1 MMVLKFA
8 QCDCLQSAKRPL
20 FIVRAVVENFWRA
33 TQSSPRCRPS
43 RVCSGAELL
52 LLLAAASTTAAL
64 LLLPAV
70 TLHRLHRAVTKL
82 DDALP
87 HGLQHRCESRSSTPA
102 PHLSNR
108 PSRSASRRR
117 LPLRGAPCTQLL
129 PARQS
134 QRQPVGV
141 HAAGPDHQ
149 LRANFPGARA
159 ARSASPPRSGA
170 RRKIWAWWGT
180 GRTRFATE
188 VDTKVFYGENLFCR
202 QSRETCESGLRS
214 RRSRSVLIVLISLS
228 EGLPRERTSPSA
240 RRGGRPPVPPNGPWP
255 CTSRAHWPHS
265 NLVFI
270 SMHDR

>member
-1 MMVLKFA
+1 MIADAKTTCNCRALWWRTSGGRDREFA
-8 QCDCLQSAKRPL
+8 FDG
-20 FIVRAVVENFWRA
+20 
-33 TQSSPRCRPS
+33 RPS

-141 HAAGPDHQ
+141 HAAGQTTNCGPTF
-149 LRANFPGARA
+149 RAR
-159 ARSASPPRSGA
+159 
-170 RRKIWAWWGT
+170 
-180 GRTRFATE
+180 
-188 VDTKVFYGENLFCR
+188 
-202 QSRETCESGLRS
+202 
-214 RRSRSVLIVLISLS
+214 
-228 EGLPRERTSPSA
+228 A
-240 RRGGRPPVPPNGPWP
+240 RRGAPPRRAAAPEEKFGPDGAQGEP
-255 CTSRAHWPHS
+255 DSPRRSTPKCSTGKTFFVG
-265 NLVFI
+265 NLAKRVNPV
-270 SMHDR
+270 SDHADHEVLSTA

>member
-1 MMVLKFA
+1 MAVRPA
-8 QCDCLQSAKRPL
+8 SALERS
-20 FIVRAVVENFWRA
+20 FSC
-33 TQSSPRCRPS
+33 SSPPPPPLPRCCCCQPS
-43 RVCSGAELL
+43 RC
-52 LLLAAASTTAAL
+52 TA
-64 LLLPAV
+64 
-70 TLHRLHRAVTKL
+70 LHRAVTKL

-170 RRKIWAWWGT
+170 RRKNWAWWGM

-202 QSRETCESGLRS
+202 QSRKTCESGLGS
-214 RRSRSVLIVLISLS
+214 RGSRSVLIVLISLS

-240 RRGGRPPVPPNGPWP
+240 RRGGRPPV
-255 CTSRAHWPHS
+255 CDKFSRE
-265 NLVFI
+265 
-270 SMHDR
+270 

>member
-1 MMVLKFA
+1 MRNFMRKTARRVSDA
-8 QCDCLQSAKRPL
+8 QPSNWASLCLNSDIFSSCSNHRPQIRSIRLSSVSSTSALSAARCGGEL
-20 FIVRAVVENFWRA
+20 LAARR
-33 TQSSPRCRPS
+33 SSPFDGRPS

-87 HGLQHRCESRSSTPA
+87 HGLQHRCESRSTTPA
-102 PHLSNR
+102 PHLSHR
-108 PSRSASRRR
+108 PSHSASRRR
-117 LPLRGAPCTQLL
+117 LPLRGAPRTQLL
-129 PARQS
+129 PARLS

-170 RRKIWAWWGT
+170 RRKKWA
-180 GRTRFATE
+180 
-188 VDTKVFYGENLFCR
+188 
-202 QSRETCESGLRS
+202 
-214 RRSRSVLIVLISLS
+214 
-228 EGLPRERTSPSA
+228 
-240 RRGGRPPVPPNGPWP
+240 
-255 CTSRAHWPHS
+255 
-265 NLVFI
+265 
-270 SMHDR
+270 

>member
-1 MMVLKFA
+1 MVLKFA
-8 QCDCLQSAKRPL
+8 QCDSLQWRQRPRL
-20 FIVRAVVENFWRA
+20 IAARCGGELLAGA
-33 TQSSPRCRPS
+33 TELAFDGRPS

-87 HGLQHRCESRSSTPA
+87 HGLQHRCESRSTTPA

-170 RRKIWAWWGT
+170 RRKKWAWWGT

-202 QSRETCESGLRS
+202 QSRETCESGLVS
-214 RRSRSVLIVLISLS
+214 RVSRCAYHC
-228 EGLPRERTSPSA
+228 LPKP
-240 RRGGRPPVPPNGPWP
+240 
-255 CTSRAHWPHS
+255 
-265 NLVFI
+265 F
-270 SMHDR
+270 

>member
-1 MMVLKFA
+1 MLVLN
-8 QCDCLQSAKRPL
+8 LRSMRLSATEGPL
-20 FIVRAVVENFWRA
+20 LSARAVVENFWRA
-33 TQSSPRCRPS
+33 TRARLDGRPS

-70 TLHRLHRAVTKL
+70 TLHHLHRAVTKL

-108 PSRSASRRR
+108 PSRSASRHR
-117 LPLRGAPCTQLL
+117 LPLRGAPRTQLL

-170 RRKIWAWWGT
+170 RRKKMA
-180 GRTRFATE
+180 
-188 VDTKVFYGENLFCR
+188 
-202 QSRETCESGLRS
+202 
-214 RRSRSVLIVLISLS
+214 
-228 EGLPRERTSPSA
+228 
-240 RRGGRPPVPPNGPWP
+240 
-255 CTSRAHWPHS
+255 
-265 NLVFI
+265 
-270 SMHDR
+270 

>member
-1 MMVLKFA
+1 MLVAVTIIELCRTSRRQHRAARRGAPEGRRCNPIVCCLSPRVFLRIGVQTGLRRVVFMARSVR
-8 QCDCLQSAKRPL
+8 CLQCA
-20 FIVRAVVENFWRA
+20 
-33 TQSSPRCRPS
+33 RCVGDLSGGRREVAFDARPS

-64 LLLPAV
+64 LLLPAAM
-70 TLHRLHRAVTKL
+70 LHRLHRAVTKL

-108 PSRSASRRR
+108 PSHSASRRR

-141 HAAGPDHQ
+141 HAAGQTTNCGPTF
-149 LRANFPGARA
+149 RARA

-170 RRKIWAWWGT
+170 RRKNWALWGT

-202 QSRETCESGLRS
+202 QSRETCESGLGS
-214 RRSRSVLIVLISLS
+214 RGSRS
-228 EGLPRERTSPSA
+228 A
-240 RRGGRPPVPPNGPWP
+240 
-255 CTSRAHWPHS
+255 
-265 NLVFI
+265 
-270 SMHDR
+270 

>member
-1 MMVLKFA
+1 MRLSLVHST
-8 QCDCLQSAKRPL
+8 SA
-20 FIVRAVVENFWRA
+20 FYCARAVVENFWRA
-33 TQSSPRCRPS
+33 TRARLDGRPS

-141 HAAGPDHQ
+141 HAAGQTTNCGPTF
-149 LRANFPGARA
+149 RARA
-159 ARSASPPRSGA
+159 PRGAPPRRAAAPEEKIGPGGA
-170 RRKIWAWWGT
+170 Q
-180 GRTRFATE
+180 
-188 VDTKVFYGENLFCR
+188 GEPD
-202 QSRETCESGLRS
+202 SP
-214 RRSRSVLIVLISLS
+214 RRSTPKCSTGKTFFVGNLAKRVNPVSDHVDHEVIS
-228 EGLPRERTSPSA
+228 T
-240 RRGGRPPVPPNGPWP
+240 
-255 CTSRAHWPHS
+255 
-265 NLVFI
+265 
-270 SMHDR
+270 D

>member
-1 MMVLKFA
+1 MLETYLA
-8 QCDCLQSAKRPL
+8 GP
-20 FIVRAVVENFWRA
+20 RAVDG
-33 TQSSPRCRPS
+33 RPS

-108 PSRSASRRR
+108 QSRSASMRR

-170 RRKIWAWWGT
+170 RRKNWA
-180 GRTRFATE
+180 
-188 VDTKVFYGENLFCR
+188 
-202 QSRETCESGLRS
+202 
-214 RRSRSVLIVLISLS
+214 
-228 EGLPRERTSPSA
+228 
-240 RRGGRPPVPPNGPWP
+240 
-255 CTSRAHWPHS
+255 
-265 NLVFI
+265 
-270 SMHDR
+270 

>member
-1 MMVLKFA
+1 MRNFMRKLHAQLVTPNLQNWASLCLNSYLFSFCSDDCPQGSLSASVFA
-8 QCDCLQSAKRPL
+8 RVN
-20 FIVRAVVENFWRA
+20 VRCFTLRALWWR
-33 TQSSPRCRPS
+33 TSGGDESSPGMAVRPASALERCISCSSPPPPPLPRCCCCQPWS
-43 RVCSGAELL
+43 RC
-52 LLLAAASTTAAL
+52 TA
-64 LLLPAV
+64 
-70 TLHRLHRAVTKL
+70 LHRAVTKL

-102 PHLSNR
+102 PHQSNR

-117 LPLRGAPCTQLL
+117 LPLRGALCTQLL

-159 ARSASPPRSGA
+159 ARSASSPRSGA
-170 RRKIWAWWGT
+170 RRKNWAWWGT

-214 RRSRSVLIVLISLS
+214 RRSRSDY
-228 EGLPRERTSPSA
+228 
-240 RRGGRPPVPPNGPWP
+240 
-255 CTSRAHWPHS
+255 H
-265 NLVFI
+265 
-270 SMHDR
+270 

>member
-1 MMVLKFA
+1 MAVRPA
-8 QCDCLQSAKRPL
+8 SALERS
-20 FIVRAVVENFWRA
+20 FSC
-33 TQSSPRCRPS
+33 SSPPPPPLPRCCCCQPS
-43 RVCSGAELL
+43 RC
-52 LLLAAASTTAAL
+52 TA
-64 LLLPAV
+64 
-70 TLHRLHRAVTKL
+70 LHRAVTKL

-87 HGLQHRCESRSSTPA
+87 HGLLHRRESKSSTPA
-102 PHLSNR
+102 CYRSNR

-117 LPLRGAPCTQLL
+117 LPLRGAPRTQLL
-129 PARQS
+129 PARLS

-170 RRKIWAWWGT
+170 RRKKWAQWGT

-202 QSRETCESGLRS
+202 QSRKTCESGLRS

-240 RRGGRPPVPPNGPWP
+240 RRGRRPPVRDP
-255 CTSRAHWPHS
+255 
-265 NLVFI
+265 
-270 SMHDR
+270 

>member
-1 MMVLKFA
+1 MRNFMRKTARTAGAA
-8 QCDCLQSAKRPL
+8 QPSNWASLCLNSSLFSFCSYGGPKVRSMRLSFLQCPL
-20 FIVRAVVENFWRA
+20 FYWARAVVETSGGRRGA
-33 TQSSPRCRPS
+33 ACDARPS
-43 RVCSGAELL
+43 RICSGAELL
-52 LLLAAASTTAAL
+52 LLLAAASTTAVL

-70 TLHRLHRAVTKL
+70 TLHRLHCAVTKL

-87 HGLQHRCESRSSTPA
+87 HGLQHRCESRFTTPA

-149 LRANFPGARA
+149 LRANFPCARA

-170 RRKIWAWWGT
+170 RRKNWAWWGT

-202 QSRETCESGLRS
+202 QSRETCESGLGS
-214 RRSRSVLIVLISLS
+214 R
-228 EGLPRERTSPSA
+228 G
-240 RRGGRPPVPPNGPWP
+240 
-255 CTSRAHWPHS
+255 
-265 NLVFI
+265 
-270 SMHDR
+270 D

>member
-1 MMVLKFA
+1 MVLKFA
-8 QCDCLQSAKRPL
+8 QCDSLQWRQRPRL
-20 FIVRAVVENFWRA
+20 IAA
-33 TQSSPRCRPS
+33 RCAGELLAGTSELAFDGRPS

-87 HGLQHRCESRSSTPA
+87 HGLQHRCESRSTTPA

-141 HAAGPDHQ
+141 HAAGQTTNCGPTF
-149 LRANFPGARA
+149 RARA
-159 ARSASPPRSGA
+159 RRRAPPRRAAAPEEKNGPGGA
-170 RRKIWAWWGT
+170 Q
-180 GRTRFATE
+180 
-188 VDTKVFYGENLFCR
+188 GEPD
-202 QSRETCESGLRS
+202 SP
-214 RRSRSVLIVLISLS
+214 RRSTPKCSTGKTFFVGNLAKRVNPVSYHAYHEVIS
-228 EGLPRERTSPSA
+228 T
-240 RRGGRPPVPPNGPWP
+240 
-255 CTSRAHWPHS
+255 
-265 NLVFI
+265 
-270 SMHDR
+270 D